1 MKNRLILFAVVSLF
15 PFLLSGQEKSWTLE
29 DCLNYAMENSID
41 VKRSKNVGLSG
52 LEDTRAAREA
62 FFPSL
67 SASSSQ
73 TVTGGPAQAGSG
85 YTGSYSMNL
94 SLPVYEGG
102 SLRNTLKMAKVSDR
116 INELGVEET
125 RNSIRIAVIQAY
137 MQILYASEALN
148 TNRSTAE
155 SSLDRKNRAVEMFS
169 AGMINKAELARL
181 ESEYESDMY
190 QVTAA
195 QSNLDNSLLRLKQL
209 LELDISEEMNV
220 EIPVIDESDI
230 MVPLESREDIYEA
243 ALSSMP
249 EMEIGRLNL
258 ENAQTGV
265 KSAKSGYYPGISLSA
280 GIGTQYNSSS
290 SMSFGSQISNAFNQS
305 AGLVISVP
313 IYSNGST
320 RTSVRK
326 AEIGVDDAM
335 LDLAAREKELL
346 SEVESVYLD
355 ILSYRSEY
363 VSAKKLLESA
373 EESYSL
379 AEEQFLN
386 GVSNISD
393 MLDAK
398 DNLLMARESLLQ
410 AKYMTLMNIKVLDIY
425 RNNQEIR

>member
-85 YTGSYSMNL
+85 YTVSYSMNL

-220 EIPVIDESDI
+220 E
-230 MVPLESREDIYEA
+230 
-243 ALSSMP
+243 
-249 EMEIGRLNL
+249 
-258 ENAQTGV
+258 T
-265 KSAKSGYYPGISLSA
+265 
-280 GIGTQYNSSS
+280 
-290 SMSFGSQISNAFNQS
+290 
-305 AGLVISVP
+305 
-313 IYSNGST
+313 
-320 RTSVRK
+320 
-326 AEIGVDDAM
+326 
-335 LDLAAREKELL
+335 
-346 SEVESVYLD
+346 
-355 ILSYRSEY
+355 
-363 VSAKKLLESA
+363 
-373 EESYSL
+373 
-379 AEEQFLN
+379 
-386 GVSNISD
+386 
-393 MLDAK
+393 
-398 DNLLMARESLLQ
+398 
-410 AKYMTLMNIKVLDIY
+410 
-425 RNNQEIR
+425 

>member
-265 KSAKSGYYPGISLSA
+265 KSAKSGYYPRISLSA